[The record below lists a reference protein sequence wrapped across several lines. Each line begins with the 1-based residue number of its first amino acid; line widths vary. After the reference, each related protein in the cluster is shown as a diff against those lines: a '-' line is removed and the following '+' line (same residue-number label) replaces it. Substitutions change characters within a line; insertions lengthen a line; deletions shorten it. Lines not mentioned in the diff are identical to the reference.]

1 MQKYKQDFIK
11 FLVKS
16 GALKFGEFKLKSGRI
31 GPYFL
36 NIGQFNSGKNIDEL
50 GAYYAQAI
58 NEHVQ
63 DYDVVFG
70 PAYKGIHLA
79 VATVIAMFE
88 KFGKDVA
95 YAYNRKEAKDHGE
108 GGMLIGA
115 TITKDTKVVI
125 VDDVITAGTALR
137 LVLDVLKTVG
147 SPEVKGVILA
157 VDRMEKGQ
165 GEKSAIQEIKDEFG
179 INVYSIVNI
188 AEIVEYLHGREID
201 GVVYIDDEKMEKIK
215 IYREQYGVAS

>member
-1 MQKYKQDFIK
+1 MQAYKEEFIK

-36 NIGQFNSGKNIDEL
+36 NIGQFNSGKSIDEL
-50 GAYYAQAI
+50 GYYYAQAI
-58 NEHVQ
+58 NENIS
-63 DYDVVFG
+63 DYDVIFG

-79 VATVIAMFE
+79 VATVIAMYE

-115 TITKDTKVVI
+115 NITKDTRLI
-125 VDDVITAGTALR
+125 ILDDVITAGTALR
-137 LVLDVLKTVG
+137 MVLDILKNVG
-147 SPEVKGVILA
+147 SPPVRGIVVA
-157 VDRMEKGQ
+157 VDRMEKGR
-165 GEKSAIQEIKDEFG
+165 GEKTAIQEIKEEFG
-179 INVYSIVNI
+179 IDIYSIVNI
-188 AEIVEYLHGREID
+188 NEIVEYLYNKPID
-201 GVVYIDDEKMEKIK
+201 GTVYIDDQKKAVIEN
-215 IYREQYGVAS
+215 YRKQYGVN